1 MCSCSSLVQCTDVR
15 VSTVFDDT
23 VNIEAF
29 TSIVIV
35 EEDTQEK
42 NILVAGSRDGLLVT
56 VDLSTIESPQP
67 GSVSCERLGL
77 MPVHV
82 YPAKKPGSAFV
93 CCDSDFVLVSDF
105 RHGRGFTQKQNVW
118 TIDAEDS
125 SKPSPAI
132 TAVTVLPKS
141 LSGNEA
147 NIPLLLVAT
156 NYVLLAELQ
165 PQVGPVQRHIPLRM
179 TPLKLLY
186 SHVLKCLIVA
196 VSTPDHRPTIKF
208 IDPETGDDL
217 SLPTFVDGNQK
228 TQQAEFISG
237 LGQVGDRILCLDEWH
252 VRSDR
257 GNHYYIL
264 VSTRGVGDEKGGRVL
279 VVSVAPE
286 KSSGSA
292 RGSIRFSTRY
302 KLNKANGDASA
313 PISAIAASD
322 RKIIS
327 SVGADLLSYELDL
340 TEKKIVTGPHVE
352 LGGPAWKLSLLP
364 SGTQTLALV
373 KGDSLRVVEEAEGGQ
388 ELMTTH
394 IEGTTRT
401 TMDMLEVAGA
411 WAAPASVPVVSDPP
425 RSIVLLSDQNCSLV
439 GVWIPWENPGQD
451 CESLFEADLPSSV
464 RRLRLGRT
472 LPAWSRGMRENTK
485 FGLLPASVDNAQILG
500 MGIDGSLQSFTL
512 LNMHVWRF
520 LRFVQNMAETSP
532 ELYPFTHVRLEAG
545 PGATFDT
552 LEIEGFDPTPIEDR
566 GLEMQVDGDL
576 LLRCLEKRALA
587 RLLEGKAA
595 WIAEFRK
602 YLIAIDGGPWPEIGG
617 DSAAFGG
624 DRMLDFAYELLEY
637 FLVPV
642 I

>member
-1 MCSCSSLVQCTDVR
+1 MLCSDKIYTVVLDVP
-15 VSTVFDDT
+15 

-35 EEDTQEK
+35 EDGSQEK
-42 NILVAGSRDGLLVT
+42 NILIAGSRDGLLVT
-56 VDLSTIESPQP
+56 IDLSAIESPPP
-67 GSVSCERLGL
+67 GSISYERLGL

-82 YPAKKPGSAFV
+82 YPARKSGTAFV
-93 CCDSDFVLVSDF
+93 CCDSDFILVSHY
-105 RHGRGFTQKQNVW
+105 RKNRGFTQKHNVW

-125 SKPSPAI
+125 SKPSPTI
-132 TAVTVLPKS
+132 TDVTVLPKS
-141 LSGNEA
+141 LSGNDA

-156 NYVLLAELQ
+156 NNVLLAELQ
-165 PQVGPVQRHIPLRM
+165 PQIGPVQRHIPLGM

-186 SHVLKCLIVA
+186 SHILKCLVVA

-208 IDPETGDDL
+208 IDPGTGQDL
-217 SLPTFVDGNQK
+217 SLPTIIDSGQK
-228 TQQAEFISG
+228 LKQADFISG

-252 VRSDR
+252 IRSER

-279 VVSVAPE
+279 VVSATPE
-286 KSSGSA
+286 KSSGGS

-302 KLNKANGDASA
+302 KLHKAECDPAA

-322 RKIIS
+322 RKIVS
-327 SVGADLLSYELDL
+327 SIGADLLSYELDL
-340 TEKKIVTGPHVE
+340 TEKKIVTGPRVE
-352 LGGPAWKLSLLP
+352 LGGPAWKLSILP
-364 SGTQTLALV
+364 SGTRTLALV
-373 KGDSLRVVEEAEGGQ
+373 KGDSLRVVEETDEGQ
-388 ELMTTH
+388 ELTTTH
-394 IEGTTRT
+394 VEGTTRT

-411 WAAPASVPVVSDPP
+411 WTGPAASPVVSDPP
-425 RSIVLLSDQNCSLV
+425 QSIVLLSDQNCSLT

-451 CESLFEADLPSSV
+451 CENLFEADLPSSV

-472 LPAWSRGMRENTK
+472 LPAWSRGIRQETK
-485 FGLLPASVDNAQILG
+485 FGLLPASVNDAQILG

-512 LNMHVWRF
+512 LNLHVWRF

-532 ELYPFTHVRLEAG
+532 ELYPFTHVRLDVDSDDE
-545 PGATFDT
+545 FDSM
-552 LEIEGFDPTPIEDR
+552 EIEGFDPTPAEDR

-576 LLRCLEKRALA
+576 LLRCLEQRALEK
-587 RLLEGKAA
+587 LVEGKAA
-595 WIAEFRK
+595 WSAELRK
-602 YLIAIDGGPWPEIGG
+602 YLMAVQGGPQQTVDWH
-617 DSAAFGG
+617 SAAFGES
-624 DRMLDFAYELLEY
+624 MFDFAYELLEY